1 MPQLCPALPQPS
13 PAAGLGGATSS
24 PSNMSVFAASRTPL
38 SFRSLMAHPLAW
50 LLAIALAHVVV
61 RVAVSPAL
69 KWDEAEQML
78 WSQELALGYGAQ
90 PPLYT
95 WLQWLMNQVF
105 GPSVLAL
112 SLLKHSLLALTY
124 TLMWLA
130 GRELL
135 DQRGAW
141 WASASMLLLPALGWD
156 SVRDQTHSILVTAMA
171 CGAWWLLLRIVKRS
185 KPGDFAWLGLV
196 CGVGLLA
203 KYSFALF
210 IGVLLVAALSVP
222 QARRALFARGW
233 WWVLV
238 VGGLVVLPHAIWL
251 ASHLEE
257 AAAGTLA
264 KMEIQPERAWGEGL
278 LDLLGNL
285 AGMLALWGLIA
296 LGVFRS
302 AWWRRPVTPAA
313 PWAQQIFGRFIFLV
327 FLALLGMVFAA
338 GVTHFE
344 ERWVLP
350 LLCVVPLAV
359 FAARPELQHHPRAA
373 HYSGAVIFMAILF
386 LLAAGLRP
394 WITGLRGH
402 PDELNHPV
410 VELGNALRQAG
421 YDGVSPII
429 AADHMLAGMLLT
441 RFPKASASACTSE
454 KDIATC
460 VTSHLARVRTAGQGW
475 LLISRADRLE
485 PGWWAGASAHVP
497 VQAMQSIRLPFHKV
511 RPGVPPAH
519 YQFVWQ
525 PAGTAGGSTKQP

>member
-1 MPQLCPALPQPS
+1 
-13 PAAGLGGATSS
+13 
-24 PSNMSVFAASRTPL
+24 MSL
-38 SFRSLMAHPLAW
+38 RSLMAHPLAW

-78 WSQELALGYGAQ
+78 WSRELALGYGAQ

-95 WLQWLMNQVF
+95 WLQWLTNQVF

-112 SLLKHSLLALTY
+112 SLLKHTLLALTY

-135 DQRGAW
+135 GQRGAW
-141 WASASMLLLPALGWD
+141 WASASMLLFPALGWD

-185 KPGDFAWLGLV
+185 RSVDFALLGLV

-203 KYSFALF
+203 KYSFALV
-210 IGVLLVAALSVP
+210 IGVMLVAALSVP

-233 WWVLV
+233 WWVLI

-251 ASHLEE
+251 ASHLQE
-257 AAAGTLA
+257 ATAGTLA
-264 KMEIQPERAWGEGL
+264 KMEIQPALGRGL
-278 LDLLGNL
+278 LDLLI
-285 AGMLALWGLIA
+285 AIVGMLALWA
-296 LGVFRS
+296 LVALAVFRS
-302 AWWRRPVTPAA
+302 ACWRRPLMPVA
-313 PWAQQIFGRFIFLV
+313 PWAQQIFVRYVLLALLV
-327 FLALLGMVFAA
+327 LLGMVLAA

-344 ERWVLP
+344 GRWVLP
-350 LLCVVPLAV
+350 LLCMVPLAV
-359 FAARPELQHHPRAA
+359 FAARPELQHHPRAGR
-373 HYSGAVIFMAILF
+373 YSAAVVFIALIF

-394 WITGLRGH
+394 WVTGLRGH

-421 YDGVSPII
+421 YDSVSPII
-429 AADHMLAGMLLT
+429 AADHMLAGALLT
-441 RFPKASASACTSE
+441 RFPRAPVNACTSS
-454 KDIATC
+454 KNVATC
-460 VTSHLARVRTAGQGW
+460 IASHLARARTAGQGW
-475 LLISRADRLE
+475 LLISREDRLE
-485 PGWWAGASAHVP
+485 PGWWAGASAGRP
-497 VQAMQSIRLPFHKV
+497 ALAMQSIRLPFHKV

-525 PAGTAGGSTKQP
+525 PAGTAGASTREP